1 MKKTALNDVTYNF
14 EPLELCVS
22 DREYEV
28 DEEALRQSMEKS
40 QELIAFLRD
49 YKKRKETEK

>member
-22 DREYEV
+22 DREYKV
-28 DEEALRQSMEKS
+28 DEEALRRSMEKS
-40 QELIAFLRD
+40 RELISFLRD
-49 YKKRKETEK
+49 YKKRKETEE